1 MTEAFGGPLY
11 QMLNP
16 GAQQLVDR
24 FGLRGQGLSGA
35 AAMAF
40 GPKKV
45 KGGLTA
51 LDDLTRGFLAKEKT
65 RLEGV
70 IKSI

>member
-1 MTEAFGGPLY
+1 
-11 QMLNP
+11 
-16 GAQQLVDR
+16 
-24 FGLRGQGLSGA
+24 
-35 AAMAF
+35 MAF

-51 LDDLTRGFLAKEKT
+51 LDDLTRAFLAKEKT

-70 IKSI
+70 IKSIKEGTDPIRKKRKLSNISKTAR